1 MKHDETWRNMTKHD
15 NTRPRDVKRQIPN
28 AQASA
33 GRPYGFP
40 ETNSGGWYAG
50 VPSTVPDMGTVGG
63 KVALE
68 EKWTYQLQTAT
79 EHYGTTE
86 TVEIYCI

>member
-1 MKHDETWRNMTKHD
+1 MTKHD
-15 NTRPRDVKRQIPN
+15 NTRPRDVKRQISN

-68 EKWTYQLQTAT
+68 RKMNVP
-79 EHYGTTE
+79 TTNSYR
-86 TVEIYCI
+86 TLWNYRNC

>member
-1 MKHDETWRNMTKHD
+1 MTKHD

-63 KVALE
+63 KV
-68 EKWTYQLQTAT
+68 YQLRTAT

>member
-1 MKHDETWRNMTKHD
+1 MTKHD
-15 NTRPRDVKRQIPN
+15 NTRPGDVKRQIPN

-68 EKWTYQLQTAT
+68 RKMNVP
-79 EHYGTTE
+79 TTNSYR
-86 TVEIYCI
+86 TLWNYRNC

>member
-1 MKHDETWRNMTKHD
+1 MTKPD

-50 VPSTVPDMGTVGG
+50 VPSTVPDVGG
-63 KVALE
+63 KV
-68 EKWTYQLQTAT
+68 YQLRTAT